1 MLLRSA
7 RQVALLMILL
17 VVAGVPVWG
26 QSWAGRGRLQGQI
39 KDESGKPV
47 QGATITLRPGTGQ
60 VDPKASGPKQVTTD
74 KNGKWSVLGLAGGP
88 WGILIQKEGFMDSEG
103 QVKVEENSVGVPT
116 PINVTLKVPPKEVM
130 QQAQQQNTQAAE
142 AKSAF
147 ERGNALLQQEKYAD
161 ARTAYEEG
169 LAKLDEKQRA
179 SMQPSV
185 YRAIADSYGKEGKT
199 DQAIDYLKKSLE
211 ADPNNVD
218 TLKLIVSLLVSA
230 NREAEA
236 KPYIARLPQGTT
248 MDPAI
253 RLNLGIKAYNE
264 KKTDEAMTQFNQVI
278 AENPNLPDV
287 YYYRAMV
294 YISQNKTKEARADLQ
309 KLLELD
315 PNNKFAGD
323 AKEFLKELK

>member
-1 MLLRSA
+1 MLPRSA
-7 RQVALLMILL
+7 RPIALLMILL

-26 QSWAGRGRLQGQI
+26 QSWAGKGRLQGLI

-47 QGATITLRPGTGQ
+47 QGATITLRAGTGQ
-60 VDPKASGPKQVTTD
+60 VDPKTDGPKPITTD
-74 KNGKWSVLGLAGGP
+74 KNGKWSILGLAGGP
-88 WGILIQKEGFMDSEG
+88 WGVLIQKPGYMDSEG
-103 QVKVEENSVGVPT
+103 QIKVEEYGIAQPLV
-116 PINVTLKVPPKEVM
+116 VTLKVPPKEVM
-130 QQAQQQNTQAAE
+130 QQAQQQNTQASE

-199 DQAIDYLKKSLE
+199 DQAIDYLKRSLE

-218 TLKLIVSLLVSA
+218 TLKLIVSLLVAA

-236 KPYIARLPQGTT
+236 KPYMARLPQGTT

-264 KKTDEAMTQFNQVI
+264 KKTDEAMAQFNQVI

-294 YISQNKTKEARADLQ
+294 YISQNKTKDARADLQ